1 MEPTMIQTILQLMT
15 SGGYGLATL
24 CASGAIYL
32 WVQMQS
38 DRKQSKADIQEL
50 NDKICAVLEK
60 TLPELQQAT
69 SAMAELKAAV
79 VELRISLRR
88 D

>member
-1 MEPTMIQTILQLMT
+1 MIQTILQLLT
-15 SGGYGLATL
+15 SGGYGLAATF
-24 CASGAIYL
+24 AGVIVYL
-32 WVQMQS
+32 WRQMS
-38 DRKQSKADIQEL
+38 NDRKQTKADIQAL

-88 D
+88 E